1 MARKSKRLPDL
12 GTSKKELTT
21 TYNVGIYLRISVEER
36 GSSTSSSIEYQ
47 KQLCL
52 DYIKNKQ
59 DMLLYN
65 SYIDDGETGTN
76 FQREGFQKMMFDI
89 YNGKINCIIVKDLS
103 RFGREYIEAGDYI
116 EKVFPLLGVRFIAI
130 NDGFDNMVSP
140 LDISV
145 PIKNVINAL
154 YAKDISKKI
163 ASAMRMKQIKGDFVG
178 GFAPYGY
185 VRSEEDKNK
194 LVIDPEAAEV
204 VKQIFDMRL
213 KGFGA
218 ITICRKLFEMN
229 IAPPSK
235 YKYEKNILYNEKFES
250 MKYWSEN
257 SITNILSNEVY
268 IGNMVQGK
276 RKSNFYD
283 GMPAQA
289 VDKKDWVVVE
299 NTHEAII
306 SKEVFDAVQAM
317 KGIRSNYGKKRA
329 LYRKLRDNT
338 NVLGGKVVCGE
349 CNKKLR
355 RVVRS
360 QKNNKKLYSFVCPIK
375 YKIPTECS
383 FEGIEEE
390 LLKDIIFK
398 SIKMQI
404 SSMVRIEET
413 LKTAMDSPE
422 VKKEAYALTNKI
434 SETLSNIAYIK
445 EGRVRATM
453 DFSRKLLNEEEYE
466 AIRKQFD
473 IELQGE
479 IERLSLYE
487 KDRNKFSK
495 MLSVDKWVADLK
507 KYANIKKL
515 TTEMVDAFIDCIKLY
530 DDKRIEIV
538 WKCDERYEEYLRILN
553 GGEKLAG

>member
-12 GTSKKELTT
+12 GMTKTEMTT

-52 DYIKNKQ
+52 EYIKNKQ
-59 DMLLYN
+59 DMLLYD

-76 FQREGFQKMMFDI
+76 FQREGFQRMMFDI
-89 YNGKINCIIVKDLS
+89 YNGKVNCIIVKDLS

-130 NDGFDNMVSP
+130 NDGFDNMVTP

-154 YAKDISKKI
+154 YAKDISKKV
-163 ASAMRMKQIKGDFVG
+163 ASALRIKQLKGDFVG

-185 VRSEEDKNK
+185 ARSEENPNK
-194 LVIDPEAAEV
+194 FVIDPEAAEV

-213 KGFGA
+213 KGFS
-218 ITICRKLFEMN
+218 IMTICRKLFEMN
-229 IAPPSK
+229 IEPPSK
-235 YKYEKNILYNEKFES
+235 YKYEKNILYSEKYKS
-250 MKYWSEN
+250 VKYWSE
-257 SITNILSNEVY
+257 SYVRKILLNEVY
-268 IGNMVQGK
+268 IGNMVQG
-276 RKSNFYD
+276 RVKSNFYN
-283 GMPAQA
+283 GIPSQA
-289 VDKKDWVVVE
+289 VDKKDWIVVE

-306 SKEVFDAVQAM
+306 SKEVFKAVQEM
-317 KGIRSNYGKKRA
+317 NDNYKGFGKKKVTGRKNRSNE
-329 LYRKLRDNT
+329 
-338 NVLGGKVVCGE
+338 NVLVGKVICGE
-349 CNKKLR
+349 CDKKLR
-355 RVVRS
+355 RMLSGQR
-360 QKNNKKLYSFVCPIK
+360 NNKKLYSFTCPIH

-383 FEGIEEE
+383 FEGIEEDV
-390 LLKDIIFK
+390 LKEIVFK

-413 LKTAMDSPE
+413 LKSAMASPE
-422 VKKEAYALTNKI
+422 VKKEAYSLTNKI
-434 SETLSNIAYIK
+434 SESLSNIAYIK

-479 IERLSLYE
+479 IERLSQYE
-487 KDRNKFSK
+487 EERNKFSK
-495 MLSVDKWVADLK
+495 LFSVDKWVADLK
-507 KYANIKKL
+507 KFVNVKKL
-515 TTEMVDAFIDCIKLY
+515 TPELIDAFIDCIKLY

-538 WKCDERYEEYLRILN
+538 WKCDERYEEYLRIIN

>member
-12 GTSKKELTT
+12 GMTKTEMTT

-59 DMLLYN
+59 DMLLYD

-178 GFAPYGY
+178 GVAPYGY

-213 KGFGA
+213 KGFGT

-235 YKYEKNILYNEKFES
+235 YKYEKNILYNEKYES
-250 MKYWSEN
+250 MKYWSE
-257 SITNILSNEVY
+257 SCIAKILSSEVY

-276 RKSNFYD
+276 KKSNFFD
-283 GMPAQA
+283 GMPLQA
-289 VDKKDWVVVE
+289 VDKKDWIVVE

-317 KGIRSNYGKKRA
+317 KGIRNNYGKKRA

-360 QKNNKKLYSFVCPIK
+360 QKKNKKLYSFVCPIK

-404 SSMVRIEET
+404 SSMVKIEET

-445 EGRVRATM
+445 EGRVRATT

-515 TTEMVDAFIDCIKLY
+515 TPEMVDAFIDCIKLY

>member
-12 GTSKKELTT
+12 GMTKTEMTT

-59 DMLLYN
+59 DMLLYD

-178 GFAPYGY
+178 GVAPYGY

-194 LVIDPEAAEV
+194 LIIDPEAAEV

-213 KGFGA
+213 KGFGT

-235 YKYEKNILYNEKFES
+235 YKYEKNILYNEKFEN
-250 MKYWSEN
+250 MKYWSETC
-257 SITNILSNEVY
+257 IAKILSSEVY

-276 RKSNFYD
+276 KKSNFFD
-283 GMPAQA
+283 GMPPQA
-289 VDKKDWVVVE
+289 VDKKDWIVVE

-317 KGIRSNYGKKRA
+317 KGIRNNYGKKRA

-360 QKNNKKLYSFVCPIK
+360 QKKNKKLYSFVCPIK

-404 SSMVRIEET
+404 SSMVKIEET

-495 MLSVDKWVADLK
+495 ILSVDKWVADLK
-507 KYANIKKL
+507 KYSNIKKL
-515 TTEMVDAFIDCIKLY
+515 TPEMVDAFIDCIKLY